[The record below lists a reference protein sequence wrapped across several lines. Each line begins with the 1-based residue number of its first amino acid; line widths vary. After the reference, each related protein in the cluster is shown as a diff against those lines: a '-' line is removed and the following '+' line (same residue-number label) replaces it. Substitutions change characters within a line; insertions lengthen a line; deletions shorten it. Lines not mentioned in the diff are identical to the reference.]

1 MTTLSVVGM
10 DVEPGRRATQIVSV
24 SIAGRDV
31 SVPVIA
37 INGAS
42 DGPRVAVTGG
52 IHGAEYVGIEA
63 ARRVGMSIDP
73 AELRGSLVVVPISN
87 TTAYHARSI
96 YTSGLDGENINR
108 TFPGE
113 TAGSPSHVLAHWLF
127 ENIVAPSQF
136 YIDMHGGDMI
146 EALVPFVVVQH
157 YSDPNVQETANAM
170 ARASGIER
178 IIHSNVQGSTTGAAA
193 AAGIPA
199 VLAEIG
205 GQGIW
210 TDAEVEAH
218 MESTLRVLRH
228 VGALPGYV
236 NPEMRSYHHVV
247 ALSGD
252 VSPAEN
258 QRVYNTFAWMRAE
271 VSGLFHPTVNVGD
284 FVKQGQPV
292 GAIVDYFGTALQ
304 ELHAVESGEVGFLV
318 TSLAMNAGDPILAIC
333 A

>member
-1 MTTLSVVGM
+1 MTTLSVAGM
-10 DVEPGRRATQIVSV
+10 DVEPGLRATHVTSI
-24 SIAGRDV
+24 SIAGQSV
-31 SVPVIA
+31 SLPIIA
-37 INGAS
+37 INGAH

-73 AELRGSLVVVPISN
+73 AGVRGSLVVVPISN

-113 TAGSPSHVLAHWLF
+113 TDGSPSHMLAHWLF
-127 ENIVAPSQF
+127 ENIIAPSQF

-157 YSDPNVQETANAM
+157 YSDPNVQHIASAM

-210 TDAEVEAH
+210 TDAEVNAH
-218 MESTLRVLRH
+218 RESTMRILRH
-228 VGALPGYV
+228 LGVLPG
-236 NPEMRSYHHVV
+236 EVV
-247 ALSGD
+247 PVG
-252 VSPAEN
+252 N

-271 VSGLFHPTVNVGD
+271 VTGLFHPTVSVGD